1 MTLIEAVSAKDT
13 PPAFSLL
20 PPRAADLQQLG
31 LQQCLHRLGTG
42 SSCAQGSAHHSQQH
56 GWALSGAAGHMH
68 DPAESRMWSFLVQ
81 LLIVVVLLAFFLVSC
96 QNVLYIVRGSVR
108 FLLSHAHRELDKELG
123 ESQGLADDEESL
135 STRVVRRRVL
145 VKGNEVLHLPGEHV
159 TEEQFTDEQ
168 GNIITKKV
176 IRKVV
181 RHLGPDGT
189 VDRQEH
195 EDVILE
201 GSLQEPQDLEAE
213 ADHFMYSILQRDGLG
228 AKEEVQVRV
237 PKLEVSGSRMGAQIV
252 KRASLKRG
260 KH

>member
-20 PPRAADLQQLG
+20 PPRAADRQQLR

-42 SSCAQGSAHHSQQH
+42 SSCAQGSAHHNRQH
-56 GWALSGAAGHMH
+56 GWALSGAAGHTH

-145 VKGNEVLHLPGEHV
+145 VKVTGREQRRAVHGTEQRQGWGLCRNRSLGLRAGE
-159 TEEQFTDEQ
+159 
-168 GNIITKKV
+168 
-176 IRKVV
+176 
-181 RHLGPDGT
+181 LCCP
-189 VDRQEH
+189 
-195 EDVILE
+195 
-201 GSLQEPQDLEAE
+201 P
-213 ADHFMYSILQRDGLG
+213 
-228 AKEEVQVRV
+228 
-237 PKLEVSGSRMGAQIV
+237 
-252 KRASLKRG
+252 
-260 KH
+260 